1 MRDRMVSSQL
11 QSFSHGPS
19 GDLFDRSGRRGTR
32 TAEVLVKGFL
42 YLCGFFTL
50 ATTVGI
56 IAILIYEAFQF
67 FRHIPMSE
75 FLFGT
80 TWTPLFNEAQRS
92 FGVLP
97 EVRGT
102 LMITAISAFISLP
115 LGLLCAIYLSE
126 YASHRTRSIVKPALE
141 LLSGVPTIVYGYFA
155 LTFITPE
162 LLRPVFSGMDTLN
175 ALSAGIAVGIMTLP
189 LVASLSEDAMRAV
202 PGSMREAAYALG
214 GTKLETATRVIVP
227 AAVSGIVASFIL
239 ALSRAIGETMIV
251 ALAAGSRPSRSWN
264 PTEGMQT
271 MTGYIAQVFDGDV
284 VNGTVQFQSLFAVGL
299 LLFVITLAMN
309 IVSHWISNRFR
320 EDYQ

>member
-1 MRDRMVSSQL
+1 MASAPL
-11 QSFSHGPS
+11 QAS
-19 GDLFDRSGRRGTR
+19 GDRSPDTMFDLSTRHGTR
-32 TAEVLVKGFL
+32 INEIIVKCFL
-42 YLCGFFTL
+42 YLCGFVTL

-56 IAILIYEAFQF
+56 IVILLYEAAQF
-67 FRHIPMSE
+67 FRHVPASE
-75 FLFGT
+75 FLLGT
-80 TWTPLFNEAQRS
+80 KWTPLFNEAQRS

-102 LMITAISAFISLP
+102 LTITAISACISLP

-155 LTFITPE
+155 LTFITPQ
-162 LLRPVFSGMDTLN
+162 LLRPVFRGMDTLN

-202 PGSMREAAYALG
+202 PRSIREAAYALG
-214 GTKLETATRVIVP
+214 ATKLETATRVIVP

-251 ALAAGSRPSRSWN
+251 ALAAGSRPSRSWD

-271 MTGYIAQVFDGDV
+271 MTGFIAQVFDGDV

-299 LLFVITLAMN
+299 LLFLITLVMN
-309 IVSHWISNRFR
+309 IVSQWISNRFR

>member
-1 MRDRMVSSQL
+1 MAHSPLHSAR
-11 QSFSHGPS
+11 
-19 GDLFDRSGRRGTR
+19 GDAADMFHFSGRSGTR
-32 TAEVLVKGFL
+32 TTEILVKGFL
-42 YLCGFFTL
+42 YLCGSFTL
-50 ATTVGI
+50 VTTVGI
-56 IAILIYEAFQF
+56 LLILVYEASQF
-67 FRHIPMSE
+67 FRHIPVTD

-80 TWTPLFNEAQRS
+80 RWTPLFNEAQRS

-102 LMITAISAFISLP
+102 LMITAISACISLP
-115 LGLLCAIYLSE
+115 LGLLCAVYLSE
-126 YASHRTRSIVKPALE
+126 YASDRTRGIIKPALE

-162 LLRPVFSGMDTLN
+162 LLRPVFTGMDTLN

-202 PGSMREAAYALG
+202 PSSIREASYALG
-214 GTKLETATRVIVP
+214 ATKLETATRVILP
-227 AAVSGIVASFIL
+227 AAVSGILASFIL

-299 LLFVITLAMN
+299 LLFLITLAMN
-309 IVSHWISNRFR
+309 IVSHWISDRFR
-320 EDYQ
+320 EEYQ

>member
-1 MRDRMVSSQL
+1 MASSSL
-11 QSFSHGPS
+11 HSPPATPGGELYDLS
-19 GDLFDRSGRRGTR
+19 GQRRTR
-32 TAEVLVKGFL
+32 TTESLIKGFL
-42 YLCGFFTL
+42 YLCGAITL

-56 IAILIYEAFQF
+56 IAILLYEAARF
-67 FRHIPMSE
+67 FEHIAVTD

-102 LMITAISAFISLP
+102 LMITAISACISLP

-202 PGSMREAAYALG
+202 PQSLREAAYALG
-214 GTKLETATRVIVP
+214 GTKLETATKVIAP
-227 AAVSGIVASFIL
+227 AAVSGILASFIL

-271 MTGYIAQVFDGDV
+271 MTGFIAQVFDGDV
-284 VNGTVQFQSLFAVGL
+284 VNGTVQYQSLFAVGL
-299 LLFVITLAMN
+299 LLFLITLVMN

-320 EDYQ
+320 EEYQ

>member
-1 MRDRMVSSQL
+1 
-11 QSFSHGPS
+11 
-19 GDLFDRSGRRGTR
+19 
-32 TAEVLVKGFL
+32 
-42 YLCGFFTL
+42 L
-50 ATTVGI
+50 ATTLGI
-56 IAILIYEAFQF
+56 VVILLYEAALF
-67 FRHIPMSE
+67 FRQIPATD

-102 LMITAISAFISLP
+102 LTITAISACISLP

-126 YASHRTRSIVKPALE
+126 YASPRMRSIVKPALE

-162 LLRPVFSGMDTLN
+162 LLRPIFSGMDTLN

-202 PGSMREAAYALG
+202 PQSLREAGYALG

-227 AAVSGIVASFIL
+227 AAVSGILASFIL

-251 ALAAGSRPSRSWN
+251 ALAAGSRPSRGWN

-271 MTGYIAQVFDGDV
+271 MTGFIAQVFDGDV
-284 VNGTVQFQSLFAVGL
+284 VNGTVQYQSLFAVGL
-299 LLFVITLAMN
+299 LLFLITLGMN
-309 IVSHWISNRFR
+309 IVSHWISDRFR
-320 EDYQ
+320 EEYQ

>member
-1 MRDRMVSSQL
+1 LVE
-11 QSFSHGPS
+11 G
-19 GDLFDRSGRRGTR
+19 
-32 TAEVLVKGFL
+32 LVKGFL
-42 YLCGFFTL
+42 YLCGIFTL
-50 ATTVGI
+50 VTTIGI
-56 IAILIYEAFQF
+56 IAILLYEAFQF
-67 FRHIPMSE
+67 FRHIPVGD
-75 FLFGT
+75 FLLGT
-80 TWTPLFNEAQRS
+80 EWTPLFNEAQRS

-115 LGLLCAIYLSE
+115 LGLLCAVYLSE
-126 YASHRTRSIVKPALE
+126 YASSRTRSFVKPALE

-162 LLRPVFSGMDTLN
+162 LLRPVFTGMDTLN

-189 LVASLSEDAMRAV
+189 LVASLSEDSMRSV
-202 PGSMREAAYALG
+202 PSSMREASYALG
-214 GTKLETATRVIVP
+214 ATKLETATRVIVP
-227 AAVSGIVASFIL
+227 AAISGIVASFIL

-299 LLFVITLAMN
+299 LLFLLTLGMN
-309 IVSHWISNRFR
+309 IVSHSISNRFR
-320 EDYQ
+320 KDYQ

>member
-1 MRDRMVSSQL
+1 MAHSPTQL
-11 QSFSHGPS
+11 PRHATGDIFQPS
-19 GDLFDRSGRRGTR
+19 GKRGTR
-32 TAEVLVKGFL
+32 VTELIVKAFL
-42 YLCGFFTL
+42 YLCGLFTL
-50 ATTVGI
+50 VTTVGI
-56 IAILIYEAFQF
+56 LLILVFEASQF
-67 FRHIPMSE
+67 FRHIPVTD

-102 LMITAISAFISLP
+102 LVITAISACISLP

-126 YASHRTRSIVKPALE
+126 YASDRTRGVIKPALE

-162 LLRPVFSGMDTLN
+162 LLRPIFSGMDTLN

-202 PGSMREAAYALG
+202 PRSMREAAYALG
-214 GTKLETATRVIVP
+214 GTKLETATRVILP
-227 AAVSGIVASFIL
+227 AAMSGILASFIL

-299 LLFVITLAMN
+299 LLFLITLLMN
-309 IVSHWISNRFR
+309 IVSHWISDRFR
-320 EDYQ
+320 EEYQ

>member
-1 MRDRMVSSQL
+1 MANAPYDIVQ
-11 QSFSHGPS
+11 PPP
-19 GDLFDRSGRRGTR
+19 GDMFRPTGRHKARVT
-32 TAEVLVKGFL
+32 EVLVKVFL
-42 YLCGFFTL
+42 YLCGSITL
-50 ATTVGI
+50 VTTVGI
-56 IAILIYEAFQF
+56 IVILLYEAFQF
-67 FRHIPMSE
+67 FRYIPLTD

-102 LMITAISAFISLP
+102 LMITAISACISLP

-126 YASHRTRSIVKPALE
+126 YASYRTRAIVKPALE
-141 LLSGVPTIVYGYFA
+141 LLSGIPTIVYGYFA

-162 LLRPVFSGMDTLN
+162 LLRPLFTGMDTLN

-189 LVASLSEDAMRAV
+189 LVASLSEDAMQAV
-202 PGSMREAAYALG
+202 PSSMREAAYALG

-227 AAVSGIVASFIL
+227 AAVSGIIASFIL

-299 LLFVITLAMN
+299 LLFVITLGMN
-309 IVSHWISNRFR
+309 VISHWISNRFR